1 VDLVTGRRVG
11 ILGGTFDPIHYG
23 HLVAAE
29 DCRAQLGLTE
39 VLFVPAGHPPHKRN
53 QQITPVANRL
63 AMAELAIV
71 DNPHFRLSRVD
82 VDRPGPSYSVDM
94 VQALQ
99 AELGPE
105 SQLFFILGRDSLL
118 DLPTWHEPDRLAQLC
133 QLVAVTRPGYPPLD
147 LTQLNSVIP
156 NARERIISLEV
167 PELNLASSDIRRRV
181 AEGRPIR
188 YLVPESVRRYIKE
201 SGLYHLLPAAPFA
214 V

>member
-1 VDLVTGRRVG
+1 MTGRRVG
-11 ILGGTFDPIHYG
+11 ILGGTFDPIHFG
-23 HLVAAE
+23 HLVVAE
-29 DCRAQLGLTE
+29 DCRAQLGLNE

-63 AMAELAIV
+63 AMAELAIA

-99 AELGPE
+99 SELGPE

-147 LTQLNSVIP
+147 LTQLESVIP
-156 NARERIISLEV
+156 NARQRIISLEV
-167 PELNLASSDIRRRV
+167 PELNLASSAGGSPKDDRSGTWFRR
-181 AEGRPIR
+181 A
-188 YLVPESVRRYIKE
+188 S
-201 SGLYHLLPAAPFA
+201 AATLKKA
-214 V
+214 GCIIY